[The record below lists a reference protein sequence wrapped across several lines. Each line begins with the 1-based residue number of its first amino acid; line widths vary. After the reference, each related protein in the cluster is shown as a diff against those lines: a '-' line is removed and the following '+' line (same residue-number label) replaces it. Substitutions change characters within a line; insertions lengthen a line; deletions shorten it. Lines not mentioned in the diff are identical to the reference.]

1 MKNITKEEN
10 ERSLKTLARTMK
22 LAKGRFS
29 LHFVWC
35 NYTHLQTHFLKR
47 LEKDYNVNFDRLFL
61 PQLTQTI
68 REMVAYDYQDKEPES
83 LMILGLEAVKDL
95 EKLLVTVNRA
105 RDKVKANFPFP
116 LVVWVTDKVLKKLC
130 RLAPDLSSWGGT
142 PIHFLLPDEELK
154 AFVKKQVERA
164 FSADSTFSLDDHE
177 LSAVQ
182 QDLEQRPGVLSPNE
196 EAGWEFILASLAV
209 NNNQIKKAIAHYK
222 KSLTF
227 WQQSNNL
234 ERQGTILLNM
244 AFLFYSEGEKQKAKR
259 RHYWQQASYYL
270 QQCLAIFEQAQLP
283 SLVAEH
289 ISQLGEVL
297 RRLKAWE
304 QLQNLAQKALTL
316 HQDYGEPEQ
325 IAQDYGFLA
334 EVALEQFHWEQANQL
349 AKQALEIFDQI
360 PQSQPQAEGLYHFLL
375 ARSLGQTVPQLQ
387 RLEKMTTAIA
397 HLEIAGDKCSP
408 SYDPQLY
415 ISILDELGTLYFEQ
429 GKYLRAFKIKQARR
443 EIQTQYGLR
452 AFIGAGKLQ
461 PHRQMIPSPVTTKI
475 LTGQQDQ
482 DNTFEDIVAVSGRQ
496 QDVNRLLERITL
508 PARKLTVIY
517 GQSGVG
523 KSSIVEAGLLP
534 ALKQAHPEG
543 REVIPVLLRV
553 YSDWLGSINNA
564 LQEHSFKQESPQ
576 YLTLGQN
583 KPSIQK
589 IITKLQENAQNNLLT
604 VLILDQFEEFFFV
617 HKERKSRHTFYDLFR
632 QCLVVPYVK
641 VIISI
646 REDYLHRLL
655 ECSRTTK
662 LDIIDNNILDKDILY
677 YLGNFT
683 PQDAKSVIKS
693 LTERAQFQLEPEL
706 IEQLV
711 RDLAGDLGEVLPIEL
726 QIVGAQ
732 LQRENITT
740 LKEYKIRGTK
750 EKLVEHY
757 LATVVEDCGQE
768 NEQAAQ
774 RVLYYLTDENNTR
787 PFQTKEELASDTEL
801 SSEQLDLV
809 LTILVGSGLIARF
822 PDSQLEYY
830 QLVHDYLVSL
840 IRQKYQPRSLEL
852 ELTKQQLKQSLA
864 QEKQQRKR
872 AEVAEIKALNSLA
885 KTLFLSHD
893 QLGALVASVKAG
905 KKLLNAQV
913 SQSLKIE
920 TMDRLRQ
927 TIYGVKE
934 RNRLQGHDAAVFSV
948 AISPDGE
955 KIATGSWDKTVIIWS
970 RQGKKLKVIK
980 GHEAIIY
987 RVTFS
992 PDSKTIA
999 TSSGDKTIRLWSL
1012 EGEQLKVFCGHE
1024 DEVYRVSFSP
1034 DGTLLASASRD
1045 KTIKLWPLNGEQ
1057 EIQTLKGHEGA
1068 VYRVSFSPD
1077 GTLLASASEDGTVKL
1092 WNLAGELLKTILAH
1106 NSPIYKVAF
1115 SPLGGLLATA
1125 SDDKTAKLWS
1135 LAGEEIATLSH
1146 HTEPVY
1152 GITFSPDGSTIATG
1166 SGDKT
1171 IKIWNLK
1178 GEEQQ
1183 TLSGHENAV
1192 FSLSFS
1198 LDGKILATGSGD
1210 KTVKL
1215 WSLEEEA
1222 KQTLRGHNNYVTC
1235 VRFSPDGETLAT
1247 GCGDKIAKLWNLEGE
1262 VLQTFQG
1269 HEDAINGLS
1278 FSPDGQRIVT
1288 ASFDRTA
1295 KIWNLQGQEVLTLR
1309 GHQDKVYCAN
1319 FSPDGKKIA
1328 TASFD
1333 RTARIWNLKG
1343 EEILSLQGHQG
1354 AVFDVNF
1361 SPLSNLLVTAS
1372 DDSTVKLWNLQ
1383 GEELKTIIRHDHGI
1397 LKVVFSP
1404 NGKIIATASLDGT
1417 AKLWNLQG
1425 EEIKTLASHNNSVL
1439 AVRFSP
1445 DGKTIATASADG
1457 TLKLWNLEGEE
1468 LQTFRGHKDA
1478 VTSIS
1483 FSPDGKTIATASGD
1497 RTVMLWNFELD
1508 YLEDLL
1514 MRGGHW
1520 LRDYLLNNPH
1530 VDQSDRYLC
1539 ERENHF

>member
-1 MKNITKEEN
+1 MKEIAREEN
-10 ERSLKTLARTMK
+10 ERSLNTLARTMK

-29 LHFVWC
+29 LHFVRC
-35 NYTHLQTHFLKR
+35 NYIHLQARFLKE
-47 LEKDYNVNFDRLFL
+47 LKEDYQAQFDKLFL

-68 REMVAYDYQDKEPES
+68 REVVAYDYRHNEPES
-83 LMILGLEAVKDL
+83 LMILGLESVQDL
-95 EKLLVTVNRA
+95 DKLLVNVNQM

-116 LVVWVTDKVLKKLC
+116 LIVWVTDKVLKKFC
-130 RLAPDLSSWGGT
+130 RLAPDLNSWVGA
-142 PIHFLLPDEELK
+142 PIHLLMPDEELRE
-154 AFVKKQVERA
+154 FVELQVEKA
-164 FSADSTFSLDDHE
+164 FSADSTFSLNDYE
-177 LSAVQ
+177 LQAIQ
-182 QDLEQRPGVLSPNE
+182 TDLEERARVLSPTQ
-196 EAGWEFILASLAV
+196 EAGWEFILGSLAI
-209 NNNQIKKAIAHYK
+209 NNGQINEAVGHYN

-227 WQQSNNL
+227 WRDSNNL
-234 ERQGTILLNM
+234 ERQGTVLLNM
-244 AFLFYSEGEKQKAKR
+244 AFIFYSEGEKQQEQR
-259 RHYWQQASYYL
+259 RHYWQQASHSL
-270 QQCLAIFEQAQLP
+270 QQCLDIFEKAELP

-316 HQDYGEPEQ
+316 HQDYGEQEQ

-334 EVALEQFHWEQANQL
+334 EVALEQFHWDEANQL
-349 AKQALEIFDQI
+349 AKQALDIFNKI
-360 PQSQPQAEGLYHFLL
+360 PQSEPQAKGLYHFLL
-375 ARSLGQTVPQLQ
+375 ARSLGQTVPAMQQ
-387 RLEKMTTAIA
+387 MSKMTTAIA
-397 HLEIAGDKCSP
+397 HLEIAGDECSP

-415 ISILDELGTLYFEQ
+415 ISILDELGTLYFYQ

-461 PHRQMIPSPVTTKI
+461 AQRQVIASSVKTKV
-475 LTGQQDQ
+475 LQSQQGKNDQ
-482 DNTFEDIVAVSGRQ
+482 VEDIVAVSGRQ

-508 PARKLTVIY
+508 PVRKLTVIY

-534 ALKQAHPEG
+534 ALKKAHPEG
-543 REVIPVLLRV
+543 RETIPVLLRV
-553 YSDWLGSINNA
+553 YSDWLGSISNS
-564 LQEHSFKQESPQ
+564 LMETTFKQESPQ
-576 YLTLGQN
+576 YFTLPPN
-583 KPSIQK
+583 KPSIQQILDQLEK
-589 IITKLQENAQNNLLT
+589 NSQSNLLT
-604 VLILDQFEEFFFV
+604 VLILDQFEEFFFT
-617 HKERKSRHTFYDLFR
+617 HKERKSRQFFYEFFR
-632 QCLVVPYVK
+632 QCLAIPYVK

-646 REDYLHRLL
+646 REDYLHYLL
-655 ECSRTTK
+655 ECSRTTQ

-683 PQDAKSVIKS
+683 PQDARSVIQN
-693 LTERAQFQLEPEL
+693 LTERAQFHLQPEL

-711 RDLAGDLGEVLPIEL
+711 RDLSGSSGEVLPIEL

-732 LQRENITT
+732 LQREDITS
-740 LKEYKIRGTK
+740 LKDYRNRGPK

-757 LATVVEDCGQE
+757 LETVVADCGQE
-768 NEQAAQ
+768 NKQAAQ

-787 PFQTKEELASDTEL
+787 PFQTREELVSDTEL
-801 SSEQLDLV
+801 SNEQLNLV

-822 PDSQLEYY
+822 PESQLEYY
-830 QLVHDYLVSL
+830 QLVHDYLVNL

-852 ELTKQQLKQSLA
+852 ELTKQQLKQSLS

-872 AEVAEIKALNSLA
+872 AEIAEIQALNSLA
-885 KTLFLSHD
+885 KTLLLSHD

-905 KKLLNAQV
+905 KKLFGAQAP
-913 SQSLKIE
+913 QALKIE

-948 AISPDGE
+948 AFSPDGQ
-955 KIATGSWDKTVIIWS
+955 KIATASLDKTVKIWS
-970 RQGKKLKVIK
+970 RQGKELQTIT
-980 GHEAIIY
+980 GHETLIF

-992 PDSKTIA
+992 PDSQTIA
-999 TSSGDKTIRLWSL
+999 TSSGDKTIRLWNL
-1012 EGEQLKVFCGHE
+1012 EGEQLKVFSGHE
-1024 DEVYRVSFSP
+1024 DEIYRVSFSP
-1034 DGTLLASASRD
+1034 NGQLLASASRD
-1045 KTIKLWPLNGEQ
+1045 KTVKIWDIAQGKVIK
-1057 EIQTLKGHEGA
+1057 TLQGHKGA
-1068 VYRVSFSPD
+1068 VYRVSFSPS
-1077 GTLLASASEDGTVKL
+1077 GRLLASAGEDGTVKL
-1092 WNLAGELLKTILAH
+1092 WNLAGELIRTIVAH
-1106 NSPIYKVAF
+1106 NGPVYKVVF
-1115 SPLGGLLATA
+1115 SPMDGLLATA

-1135 LAGEEIATLSH
+1135 LAGEEILTLSN

-1152 GITFSPDGSTIATG
+1152 GIAFSPDGVTIATG

-1183 TLSGHENAV
+1183 TLSGHDNAIY
-1192 FSLSFS
+1192 SLSFS
-1198 LDGKILATGSGD
+1198 LDGKTLATASGD

-1222 KQTLRGHNNYVTC
+1222 KQTLRGHNNYINSVS
-1235 VRFSPDGETLAT
+1235 FSPDGQTLAT
-1247 GCGDKIAKLWNLEGE
+1247 GGGDKVAKLWNLEGE
-1262 VLQTFQG
+1262 VWRNIQG
-1269 HEDAINGLS
+1269 HEDAVNGLS
-1278 FSPDGQRIVT
+1278 FSPDGKKIAT

-1295 KIWNLQGQEVLTLR
+1295 RIWNLQGEEILTLQ

-1333 RTARIWNLKG
+1333 RTARIWNLQG
-1343 EEILSLQGHQG
+1343 EEILTLQGHK
-1354 AVFDVNF
+1354 AAIFDVNF
-1361 SPLSNLLVTAS
+1361 SPLGNLLVTAS
-1372 DDSTVKLWNLQ
+1372 DDKTVKLWNLK
-1383 GEELKTIIRHDHGI
+1383 GEELRTLSGHDNGI
-1397 LKVVFSP
+1397 LKAVFSP
-1404 NGKIIATASLDGT
+1404 NGKIVATASLDGT
-1417 AKLWNLQG
+1417 AKLWSLRG
-1425 EEIKTLASHNNSVL
+1425 KEIKTLASHNNSVL
-1439 AVRFSP
+1439 AIQFSP

-1457 TLKLWNLEGEE
+1457 TLKLWNPEGEE

-1478 VTSIS
+1478 VTCIS
-1483 FSPDGKTIATASGD
+1483 FSPDGKTLATASGD

-1520 LRDYLLNNPH
+1520 LRDYLLNNPY
-1530 VDQSDRYLC
+1530 VNQSDRYLC
-1539 ERENHF
+1539 EKKNH

>member
-1 MKNITKEEN
+1 MKDIAQEEN

-22 LAKGRFS
+22 LAQGRFS

-35 NYTHLQTHFLKR
+35 NYTHVRTHFLKK
-47 LEKDYNVNFDRLFL
+47 LEKEYEVGFDKLFL

-83 LMILGLEAVKDL
+83 LMILGLEEVKDL
-95 EKLLVTVNRA
+95 DKLLVTVNRA

-130 RLAPDLSSWGGT
+130 RLAPDLSSWGGA
-142 PIHFLLPDEELK
+142 PIHFLMPDEELR
-154 AFVKKQVERA
+154 AFVEKQVERA
-164 FSADSTFSLDDHE
+164 FSADSSFGLDDYE
-177 LSAVQ
+177 LQAVQ
-182 QDLEQRPGVLSPNE
+182 QDLAQRPGVLSPKQ
-196 EAGWEFILASLAV
+196 EAGWEFILASLAI
-209 NNNQIKKAIAHYK
+209 NNNQIEQAIAHYK

-227 WQQSNNL
+227 WQESNNL
-234 ERQGTILLNM
+234 ERQGTVLLNI
-244 AFLFYSEGEKQKAKR
+244 AFVFYSEGEKQQEKR
-259 RHYWQQASYYL
+259 RHYWQQASDCL

-334 EVALEQFHWEQANQL
+334 EVALEQFHWQEANQL

-375 ARSLGQTVPQLQ
+375 ARRLGQTVPQLQ

-397 HLEIAGDKCSP
+397 HLEIAGDQCSP

-461 PHRQMIPSPVTTKI
+461 PHRQMVASKV
-475 LTGQQDQ
+475 LSGQQDQ

-534 ALKQAHPEG
+534 ALKLSNPEG
-543 REVIPVLLRV
+543 REAVPILLRV
-553 YSDWLGSINNA
+553 YSDWLGIIDNA
-564 LQEHSFKQESPQ
+564 LKDIAFKPGSPQ
-576 YLTLGQN
+576 HLILGQS
-583 KPSIQK
+583 KPSIQQ
-589 IITKLQENAQNNLLT
+589 IIDRLQENAQSNLLT

-617 HKERKSRHTFYDLFR
+617 HKERQSRKLFYEFFR
-632 QCLVVPYVK
+632 QCLAIPYVK

-646 REDYLHRLL
+646 REDYLHYLL

-662 LDIIDNNILDKDILY
+662 LNIIDNNILDKDILY

-683 PQDAKSVIKS
+683 AQDAKSVIQS
-693 LTERAQFQLEPEL
+693 LTDRAQFHLESEL

-732 LQRENITT
+732 LQREDITSLT
-740 LKEYKIRGTK
+740 EYKVCGPK

-787 PFQTKEELASDTEL
+787 PFQTKEELASDTE
-801 SSEQLDLV
+801 SPNEQLNLV
-809 LTILVGSGLIARF
+809 LTILVGSGLIARY
-822 PDSQLEYY
+822 PGSQLEYY
-830 QLVHDYLVSL
+830 QLVHDYLVNL
-840 IRQKYQPRSLEL
+840 IRQKYQPISLEL

-864 QEKQQRKR
+864 QEKKQRQR

-885 KTLFLSHD
+885 KTLLLSHD

-905 KKLLNAQV
+905 KKLLHAQV
-913 SQSLKIE
+913 TQKLKIE

-927 TIYGVKE
+927 TIQGVKE

-948 AISPDGE
+948 TISSDGE
-955 KIATGSWDKTVIIWS
+955 KIATASWDKTVIIWS
-970 RQGKKLKVIK
+970 RQGEKLNTIR
-980 GHEAIIY
+980 GHEAVIY
-987 RVTFS
+987 RVTFA
-992 PDSKTIA
+992 PDSQTIA
-999 TSSGDKTIRLWSL
+999 TSSGDKTIRLWNL
-1012 EGEQLKVFCGHE
+1012 EGEQLKVFSGHE

-1034 DGTLLASASRD
+1034 DGKLLASASRD
-1045 KTIKLWPLNGEQ
+1045 KTIKLWSINGEQ
-1057 EIQTLKGHEGA
+1057 EIKTLQGHEGA

-1077 GTLLASASEDGTVKL
+1077 GKLLVSASEDGTVKI
-1092 WNLAGELLKTILAH
+1092 WNLAGELLRTILAH
-1106 NSPIYKVAF
+1106 DSPIYKVAF
-1115 SPLGGLLATA
+1115 SPVGGLLATA

-1135 LAGEEIATLSH
+1135 LEGEEIVTLSH
-1146 HTEPVY
+1146 HTEAVY
-1152 GITFSPDGSTIATG
+1152 SITFSPDGSTIATG

-1171 IKIWNLK
+1171 VKLWNLK

-1192 FSLSFS
+1192 YSLSVS
-1198 LDGKILATGSGD
+1198 LDGKTLATGSGD

-1235 VRFSPDGETLAT
+1235 VRFSPDGQTLAT

-1262 VLQTFQG
+1262 VLQNLQG
-1269 HEDAINGLS
+1269 HEDAVNGLS
-1278 FSPDGQRIVT
+1278 FSPDGQKIVT
-1288 ASFDRTA
+1288 ASLDHTA
-1295 KIWNLQGQEVLTLR
+1295 RIWNLQGQEILTLQ

-1319 FSPDGKKIA
+1319 FSIDGQKIA

-1333 RTARIWNLKG
+1333 RTARIWNLQG
-1343 EEILSLQGHQG
+1343 QEVLTLQGHQG

-1361 SPLSNLLVTAS
+1361 SPLNNLIVTAS
-1372 DDSTVKLWNLQ
+1372 DDSTVKLWNLK
-1383 GEELKTIIRHDHGI
+1383 GEELKTLIRHDHGI
-1397 LKVVFSP
+1397 LRVVFSP
-1404 NGKIIATASLDGT
+1404 DGKMIATASLDGT

-1457 TLKLWNLEGEE
+1457 TLKLWNLAGEE

-1520 LRDYLLNNPH
+1520 LRDYLLNNPY

-1539 ERENHF
+1539 EKRHDF